1 MLYITIIMAITYLGL
16 TALSKL
22 EKKEE
27 EAKAKEEGYEVV
39 FVSNR

>member
-1 MLYITIIMAITYLGL
+1 MLYITIIMVITYLCL

-27 EAKAKEEGYEVV
+27 EAKAKEEGYDV
-39 FVSNR
+39 FFSNR

>member
-16 TALSKL
+16 SAIGRL

-27 EAKAKEEGYEVV
+27 EAKAKEEGYELW
-39 FVSNR
+39 